1 VFFSQSLWFYQ
12 QFSMIRKESYHFLS
26 EKAET
31 INCMNLIV
39 CQLSHF
45 ALTCGSSRDKIVL
58 GNTEIQDINIKSKS
72 FGGLWVSAPL
82 LPKPGISTTTFEC
95 VCLDKNVVCTRIW
108 WVVGV
113 VKQIPIGCYLKD

>member
-1 VFFSQSLWFYQ
+1 
-12 QFSMIRKESYHFLS
+12 MIRKESYHFLS

-113 VKQIPIGCYLKD
+113 GVVKQIPIGCYLKD